1 MEYSKGYKEINM
13 ICKKCGHEIPE
24 DKRVCPNCGIWVEKK
39 NNQKY
44 KRLKQEEKKGKKG
57 FKKIKELPAKTKRRI
72 IIAAAS
78 VVAVGLIIFLIFGV
92 IIPAAIPKT
101 DVSKNLTVVF
111 DSKTQFDGSLSG
123 NITLNRE
130 AVMKEVD
137 NDELDELVL
146 TGVVDRLLY
155 YADLEYKT
163 KDGWSSGKSRNSVHF
178 DNLSSTDEIT
188 VEVTWPDD
196 EESKE
201 GIAREEKAS
210 GITIDKSPKKIKVK
224 LADYV
229 KAYGIELKKA
239 NEVNV
244 LDYIKDNDLIISV
257 PTDDG
262 ITVGIDSFKAEIGGS
277 IFENGSFN
285 DKSVRVYNK
294 KGELFATVFFEFSD
308 TKDLEEG
315 DTVTLDYSKD
325 NHSADESG
333 LLLKGEPVEYTVVD
347 PEPISADSAKDHL
360 DSVKGYFTENAAAL
374 DDDAEKDDK
383 IEINA
388 VYYSENKKDESYNK
402 LVVVYKNNSQNY
414 YKTAELSRDGFFS
427 GDRFVFYGNI
437 EFNDEEKSA
446 DEAIK
451 NTPCLDSE
459 NANYSVT
466 KVG

>member
-1 MEYSKGYKEINM
+1 M
-13 ICKKCGHEIPE
+13 ICKKCGHTVPDTENI
-24 DKRVCPNCGIWVEKK
+24 CPICCSPVERDGD
-39 NNQKY
+39 QKY
-44 KRLKQEEKKGKKG
+44 RRSKQYENKGSG
-57 FKKIKELPAKTKRRI
+57 GIKKIKELPAKTKRTI
-72 IIAAAS
+72 IISAAFAA
-78 VVAVGLIIFLIFGV
+78 AVGLMLFLIFGV
-92 IIPAAIPKT
+92 IIPAATPKT
-101 DVSKNLTVVF
+101 DISKNLTVVF
-111 DSKTQFDGSLSG
+111 DSKTQYDGSLSG
-123 NITLNRE
+123 DISLNRE
-130 AVMKEVD
+130 AAMKELS
-137 NDELDELVL
+137 NEGLDEIVL
-146 TGVVDRLLY
+146 AGVVDRLLY

-163 KDGWSSGKSRNSVHF
+163 QDGYSSGKSRNSVHF
-178 DNLSSTDEIT
+178 NDLGSTDEIS
-188 VEVTWPDD
+188 VEITWPDD
-196 EESKE
+196 AESKE
-201 GIAREEKAS
+201 KIAREEKAS
-210 GITIDKSPKKIKVK
+210 GITIDKSPKTIKVK

-229 KAYGIELKKA
+229 KAYDIELKKA

-244 LDYIKDNDLIISV
+244 LDYINENDLIISV
-257 PTDDG
+257 PVDNG

-347 PEPISADSAKDHL
+347 PEPISAESAKDHL

>member
-1 MEYSKGYKEINM
+1 M
-13 ICKKCGHEIPE
+13 
-24 DKRVCPNCGIWVEKK
+24 
-39 NNQKY
+39 
-44 KRLKQEEKKGKKG
+44 
-57 FKKIKELPAKTKRRI
+57 
-72 IIAAAS
+72 
-78 VVAVGLIIFLIFGV
+78 
-92 IIPAAIPKT
+92 
-101 DVSKNLTVVF
+101 
-111 DSKTQFDGSLSG
+111 
-123 NITLNRE
+123 
-130 AVMKEVD
+130 
-137 NDELDELVL
+137 
-146 TGVVDRLLY
+146 
-155 YADLEYKT
+155 
-163 KDGWSSGKSRNSVHF
+163 
-178 DNLSSTDEIT
+178 
-188 VEVTWPDD
+188 
-196 EESKE
+196 
-201 GIAREEKAS
+201 
-210 GITIDKSPKKIKVK
+210 
-224 LADYV
+224 
-229 KAYGIELKKA
+229 
-239 NEVNV
+239 

-262 ITVGIDSFKAEIGGS
+262 ITVGIDSFKTEIGGY

-347 PEPISADSAKDHL
+347 PEPISAESAKDHL

-459 NANYSVT
+459 NADYSVT